1 MKRTIAE
8 WIWRVAVVA
17 ALLWIGLELHRFHE
31 DMMPPAADE
40 QDASTGSDSTV
51 QDGIDDLRDD
61 VARLEEKVNAVL
73 TVMARTK

>member
-8 WIWRVAVVA
+8 WIWRVALVV

-31 DMMPPAADE
+31 DMLQPAADP
-40 QDASTGSDSTV
+40 QDASAGGGNDV

-61 VARLEEKVNAVL
+61 VARLEEKVNAML
-73 TVMARTK
+73 TVMARAK